1 MKAFWTAAI
10 LLVFLLPA
18 IAFAQTAA
26 GTLTG
31 TVEDVTRAVIPGV
44 EITATNT
51 QTGIVTTT
59 LTNEAGAYVIP
70 GLLPGVYKLSAQLSG
85 FATST
90 FNNVELNTNDS
101 KRFNFTLQVA
111 AAGQRVDVVVDAT
124 TLLAASSATIG
135 EVLPA
140 EKVRQLPLVGNDILD
155 LIGVMAGVRV
165 SGSGGDF
172 TTFAGISAGYVN
184 TTVNGL
190 SVNDG
195 RFALGVNTT
204 TIINPDLV
212 GEIRLI
218 LTPVDAELG
227 RGNGQVQII
236 TRSGTNQLR
245 GAAVWNIRNSALDAN
260 TWANNKQIVQGV
272 WKPGNPNWQN
282 ENEYTASLGGPIVK
296 NKTFFFALW
305 DQQFERDGTQM
316 RPTVLTD
323 CARNGVFRYWENW
336 QNGNLNQV
344 TTTSGTP
351 TIQSVDSFG
360 SPLRPATNP
369 NGTPY
374 TGQLRYFSVFGP
386 LLNTPSRPD
395 CSDAVVDGGKPWDQF
410 RTGMDPAGVSQRYL
424 GYMPHANVFDG
435 GDGLN
440 TAVYQW
446 QFKGHGTGD
455 LNTAYGTSFVA
466 DHHQINFKI
475 DHNFNTRHKVAVNY
489 SHQWVA
495 NDYIPISGPLTE
507 WPDSYVSK
515 TIRRPRVL
523 TVNFTS
529 TLTASV
535 LNEARYGY
543 RANWHYVWAPWE
555 VPDVKAREVPLSLM
569 QQGGGYP
576 IAYTPATVGLNATQ
590 GIMTTVGFSCM
601 TGCAQQGN
609 NTPLFEYADTLSW
622 TKGKHAFKG
631 GVDFRFAYSKGYETP
646 TAPIPKAFGGAGLNP
661 NQSFSNNPSMP
672 NLVPR
677 MVVIS
682 V

>member
-227 RGNGQVQII
+227 RGNGQVQIT
-236 TRSGTNQLR
+236 TRSGTNQYR
-245 GAAVWNIRNSALDAN
+245 GSAVWN
-260 TWANNKQIVQGV
+260 
-272 WKPGNPNWQN
+272 
-282 ENEYTASLGGPIVK
+282 
-296 NKTFFFALW
+296 
-305 DQQFERDGTQM
+305 
-316 RPTVLTD
+316 
-323 CARNGVFRYWENW
+323 ARN
-336 QNGNLNQV
+336 
-344 TTTSGTP
+344 
-351 TIQSVDSFG
+351 
-360 SPLRPATNP
+360 
-369 NGTPY
+369 
-374 TGQLRYFSVFGP
+374 
-386 LLNTPSRPD
+386 
-395 CSDAVVDGGKPWDQF
+395 
-410 RTGMDPAGVSQRYL
+410 
-424 GYMPHANVFDG
+424 
-435 GDGLN
+435 
-440 TAVYQW
+440 
-446 QFKGHGTGD
+446 
-455 LNTAYGTSFVA
+455 
-466 DHHQINFKI
+466 
-475 DHNFNTRHKVAVNY
+475 
-489 SHQWVA
+489 
-495 NDYIPISGPLTE
+495 
-507 WPDSYVSK
+507 
-515 TIRRPRVL
+515 
-523 TVNFTS
+523 
-529 TLTASV
+529 
-535 LNEARYGY
+535 
-543 RANWHYVWAPWE
+543 
-555 VPDVKAREVPLSLM
+555 
-569 QQGGGYP
+569 
-576 IAYTPATVGLNATQ
+576 
-590 GIMTTVGFSCM
+590 
-601 TGCAQQGN
+601 
-609 NTPLFEYADTLSW
+609 
-622 TKGKHAFKG
+622 
-631 GVDFRFAYSKGYETP
+631 
-646 TAPIPKAFGGAGLNP
+646 
-661 NQSFSNNPSMP
+661 
-672 NLVPR
+672 
-677 MVVIS
+677 
-682 V
+682 